1 MTITSPHYFK
11 KQEELEAMDSP
22 ESFVTAMLIS
32 DIMAVEPNVKLAD
45 VQIRIEKVRDLY
57 EFWAYVEKP

>member
-1 MTITSPHYFK
+1 
-11 KQEELEAMDSP
+11 MDSP